1 MLKETLLKLIDYN
14 YWANGLILKF
24 AEKLS
29 NEQRSQKTA
38 HSHSSLHEI
47 LIHIMFA
54 EWVWRLRLTG
64 NSPDFAMIKSQLRSE
79 DYFSLKEVLEKWFD
93 EELLLETFTY
103 TTTRGEEFK
112 NVYYD
117 IFTHLVFHGMQHR
130 AEAASILHNFGQSP
144 GDIDFLR
151 YLRQR

>member
-93 EELLLETFTY
+93 EELKM
-103 TTTRGEEFK
+103 REFVDQFYDEK
-112 NVYYD
+112 LD

>member
-1 MLKETLLKLIDYN
+1 MEN
-14 YWANGLILKF
+14 NAH
-24 AEKLS
+24 
-29 NEQRSQKTA
+29 SQK
-38 HSHSSLHEI
+38 SLHEI
-47 LIHIMFA
+47 LIHILFA
-54 EWVWRLRLTG
+54 EWVWRLRLSG
-64 NSPDFAMIKSQLRSE
+64 NSPDLDMLTSQLRPE
-79 DYFSLKEVLEKWFD
+79 NFSSMKKMLEKWFD
-93 EELLLETFTY
+93 EELKMREFVDQFSDEKLLETFTY
-103 TTTRGEEFK
+103 TSTQGEEFE